1 MPGLKWS
8 ETCRQGHP
16 RTIENTIRHGHNA
29 GRCRLCRNGR
39 AQKARGLEPTAP
51 GAPREI
57 IRCWT
62 SHPDAVAYVMND
74 ATSDDV
80 RQLIRD
86 VVGAR

>member
-1 MPGLKWS
+1 MPGLKWR

-16 RTIENTIRHGHNA
+16 RTPENTIRSGHNV

-39 AQKARGLEPTAP
+39 QQKARGYEPTTP
-51 GAPREI
+51 VAPREI
-57 IRCWT
+57 SRWT
-62 SHPDAVAYVMND
+62 EHEDAVAYALND

-86 VVGAR
+86 VVAAR